1 VSALATPNY
10 APSAPAIQRTSLR
23 SRGAHRLFEPGRATL
38 EQRVLGIWEELR
50 NAGHAEC
57 PVCSGELVAGG
68 GCPDCD
74 SELS

>member
-1 VSALATPNY
+1 M
-10 APSAPAIQRTSLR
+10 
-23 SRGAHRLFEPGRATL
+23 TL

-50 NAGHAEC
+50 SAGHAEC